1 MSSRNF
7 PTVSGFTF
15 LSMFCLLCSVGE
27 EGGEEGV
34 AATETTAPPLAVALA
49 VEVDLEE
56 MEGAFQLDR
65 RMKKTG
71 LRGSIALFS
80 IEPLTA
86 CQQ

>member
-15 LSMFCLLCSVGE
+15 LSLFCLPCSVGE

-34 AATETTAPPLAVALA
+34 AATETIAPPLAVALA

-56 MEGAFQLDR
+56 MEGAFQPDR
-65 RMKKTG
+65 RMKKNG
-71 LRGSIALFS
+71 LRGSIALF
-80 IEPLTA
+80 
-86 CQQ
+86 QY